1 MPNDNLKFLGQRVR
15 EARKGCD
22 LTQQELA
29 DQTGLSIKTVQDIEA
44 GKKNTSYETLLALTE
59 RLGITLNTLSP
70 SDSSVDE
77 MKLQRLLGKFQS
89 CSPENQEILFDTVD
103 FLAEKLIATQ
113 YGSDPEAPE

>member
-1 MPNDNLKFLGQRVR
+1 MPNDNLKFLGQRIR
-15 EARKGCD
+15 EARKGCE

-44 GKKNTSYETLLALTE
+44 GKKNTSYETILSLAM
-59 RLGITLNTLSP
+59 RLGVTPNMLFP
-70 SDSSVDE
+70 AKSSVED
-77 MKLQRLLGKFQS
+77 MKLQHLLGKLQS

-113 YGSDPEAPE
+113 QETGFEKPK